1 MPLAETV
8 FRSKIASYCEREMST
23 GLERHTNEDGA
34 YPKAGGHT
42 LRFVK
47 YVGLKSL
54 FSLAFFQQNLRW
66 INDTS
71 SSSTTIISQ
80 KKRAQLMPWTAWS
93 SQDGSQLMLSVL
105 RLLKCIERV

>member
-1 MPLAETV
+1 MKGPSASGPGVKALVAASSWRPVDAEVSAFET
-8 FRSKIASYCEREMST
+8 RLQLKQWE
-23 GLERHTNEDGA
+23 LD
-34 YPKAGGHT
+34 
-42 LRFVK
+42 LRLVV
-47 YVGLKSL
+47 YLKS
-54 FSLAFFQQNLRW
+54 SKSW